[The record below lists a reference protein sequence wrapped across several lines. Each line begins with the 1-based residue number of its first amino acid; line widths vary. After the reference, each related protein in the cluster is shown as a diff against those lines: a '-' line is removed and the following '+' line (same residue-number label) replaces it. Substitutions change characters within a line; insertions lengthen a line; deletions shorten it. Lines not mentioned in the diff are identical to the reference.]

1 MAKDQ
6 ILIRDVPERI
16 RNWIDEEK
24 HRRRVSLKEFLLS
37 LLEGAASGEITPTLF
52 NTVGRLAQ
60 PPVGSLIPFR
70 FIDLFAGIGGF
81 RIGLTKL
88 GGRCVFT
95 SEWDKNAQRTY
106 HAWYGDSEIHGD
118 INAVDPKDIPS
129 HDILAAGFPCQPF
142 SIAGVSKK
150 NSLGQAHGFK
160 CERQGNL
167 FFRIC
172 DIAKVKRPPV
182 LLLENVKNLRS
193 HDGGKTWLVIK
204 SELERLNYRVFAQII
219 DAINW
224 VPQHRER
231 IFIVCFDR
239 AVFGDAPPFSFPE
252 LPAGGRRVRDVLEE
266 NPPSKYTLTDHLWS
280 YLQKYAEKHKAKGN
294 GFGFGLVGPND
305 TTRTLSARYYK
316 DGSEILIR
324 QNGRNPRR
332 LMPREAA
339 RLMGYDDASAKLF
352 GHTEGFPIVVS
363 DTQAYRQFGNS
374 VVPHVVEAVG
384 AQILKVFRWHL
395 EQTGTGCLIHGRG
408 AVRKSKREIR
418 REQLLMQV

>member
-6 ILIRDVPERI
+6 ILIRDVPEHVRT
-16 RNWIDEEK
+16 WLEDEK
-24 HRRRVSLKEFLLS
+24 HRQRVSLKELLLS
-37 LLEGAASGEITPTLF
+37 LLERASQGETASTLF
-52 NTVGRLAQ
+52 DMVERPTQ
-60 PPVGSLIPFR
+60 PMGSIIPFR

-81 RIGLTKL
+81 RVALTKL

-95 SEWDKNAQRTY
+95 SEWDKNSQKTY
-106 HAWYGDSEIHGD
+106 RAWYGEDNIHGD
-118 INAVDPKDIPS
+118 ITKVEPTDIPA

-167 FFRIC
+167 FFTIC
-172 DIAKVKRPPV
+172 DIARSQRPPV

-193 HDGGKTWLVIK
+193 HDKGRTWAVIE
-204 SELERLNYRVFAQII
+204 SELEALEYSVFAQVI

-231 IFIVCFDR
+231 IIIVCFDER
-239 AVFGDAPPFSFPE
+239 AFGGDPPFEFPSAPT
-252 LPAGGRRVRDVLEE
+252 LARLKLRDILE
-266 NPPSKYTLTDHLWS
+266 PSVPSKYTLTEHLWK
-280 YLQKYAEKHKAKGN
+280 YLQKYADKHREKGN
-294 GFGFGLVGPND
+294 GFGFGLVGPED

-324 QNGRNPRR
+324 QEGQNPRR

-339 RLMGYDDASAKLF
+339 RLMGYTDANARLF
-352 GHTEGFPIVVS
+352 GHAAGFPIVVS

-374 VVPHVVEAVG
+374 VVPAVIEAVG
-384 AQILKVFRWHL
+384 AKILEVFRWQI
-395 EQTGTGCLIHGRG
+395 ERTGSGCLLQGRSHRPMKL
-408 AVRKSKREIR
+408 VRNP
-418 REQLLMQV
+418 QLMLQV